1 MLSVRCTKQ
10 KSNKCINFLPVNF
23 SILFLLAIIH
33 TSLVV
38 ILLHILLQQQA
49 MADSVKMINAAA
61 TTTDPVDTKI
71 LTSNDNF
78 LSYQNRAFGIMIQYP
93 SSWEKIEE
101 EGKEGEYRDRSISNQ
116 ASSDEQVVEFISPLE
131 DSSDKYHEAL
141 SISLHS
147 LHTKNI
153 GEFFGFFDKPASQ
166 KILLHG
172 FVLSHITSLIAKL
185 PSFDLIESESGH
197 DDEITLADGS
207 LGHKIVYTYGGQG
220 QIGSNS
226 NTHLKVMEVLVVK
239 HDRGYIIRYSSELYK
254 YYSYLP
260 TVHKMINSFRIMIR

>member
-1 MLSVRCTKQ
+1 MSSVVCTKQ
-10 KSNKCINFLPVNF
+10 KANRCINFLLADF
-23 SILFLLAIIH
+23 STLFI
-33 TSLVV
+33 LVV
-38 ILLHILLQQQA
+38 IHTLLVATLLHVLLQQQA
-49 MADSVKMINAAA
+49 TAYSTKIINTA
-61 TTTDPVDTKI
+61 TTDPVNVKTLI
-71 LTSNDNF
+71 SNNDF
-78 LSYQNRAFGIMIQYP
+78 LSYQNGALGVMMQYP
-93 SSWEKIEE
+93 SNWEKIEE
-101 EGKEGEYRDRSISNQ
+101 DGKEVEHHDKNAPDQ
-116 ASSDEQVVEFISPLE
+116 ASSDDPVVEFLPPLE
-131 DSSDKYHEAL
+131 TSSSSDKYQEAL
-141 SISLHS
+141 SISVHK
-147 LHTKNI
+147 LHTGNR

-254 YYSYLP
+254 YY
-260 TVHKMINSFRIMIR
+260 